1 MNNQSLF
8 EKYFLKCL
16 DEQNIAGPGGVFGP
30 DLQGGEGQGGSLK
43 VSDWYAK
50 GDTRIPS
57 ILGAKKEIQSGALT
71 FKIISNMDYPQYKK
85 TITQLCK
92 SISL

>member
-30 DLQGGEGQGGSLK
+30 DLQGGEGHGGSLK
-43 VSDWYAK
+43 MSDWYAK
-50 GDTRIPS
+50 GDTRTPS
-57 ILGAKKEIQSGALT
+57 ILGAKKG
-71 FKIISNMDYPQYKK
+71 KK
-85 TITQLCK
+85 KNQKTPVIRRTK
-92 SISL
+92 PGPM